1 MFKFP
6 DKIMKNSTIWAK
18 FAVSL
23 VLLTAGSLLPSQAS
37 NIPVQIIAQQ
47 PNCKSPQT
55 TVDMNMCSS
64 QEFQGADKKLN
75 QVYQQLQ
82 AKLKSQQKQRLTVA
96 QRSWLKFRDDSCNYE
111 MGQFEGG
118 TLAASTYGYC
128 RARVT
133 QERIKDLEGYLKQA
147 SL

>member
-1 MFKFP
+1 
-6 DKIMKNSTIWAK
+6 MKNSTISVKIVAS
-18 FAVSL
+18 FL
-23 VLLTAGSLLPSQAS
+23 LLTAGLLLPSQAS
-37 NIPVQIIAQQ
+37 NIPVQVAQQ

-55 TVDMNMCSS
+55 TLDMNVCSS
-64 QEFQGADKKLN
+64 QEFQAADRKLN

-82 AKLKSQQKQRLTVA
+82 PKLNSKQKQRLIVA
-96 QRSWLKFRDDSCNYE
+96 QRSWLKFRDESCNYE

-133 QERIKDLEGYLKQA
+133 QERVKDLERYLQQA

>member
-1 MFKFP
+1 
-6 DKIMKNSTIWAK
+6 MKNNTIWATL
-18 FAVSL
+18 AASL
-23 VLLTAGSLLPSQAS
+23 ILLAAGFLLPTKATNSPLQL
-37 NIPVQIIAQQ
+37 AQQ

-55 TVDMNMCSS
+55 TLDMNVCSS
-64 QEFQGADKKLN
+64 QEFQAADRKLN
-75 QVYQQLQ
+75 QVYQQLLP
-82 AKLKSQQKQRLTVA
+82 KLNSTQKQRLTVA
-96 QRSWLKFRDDSCNYE
+96 QRSWLKFRDESCNYE

-133 QERIKDLEGYLKQA
+133 QERVKDLDGYLKQA

>member
-1 MFKFP
+1 
-6 DKIMKNSTIWAK
+6 MKNSTIWVK
-18 FAVSL
+18 FVASL
-23 VLLTAGSLLPSQAS
+23 LLLTAGFLLPSKAS
-37 NIPVQIIAQQ
+37 NIPVQVAQQ

-55 TVDMNMCSS
+55 TQEQNACSS
-64 QEFQGADKKLN
+64 QEFQAADRKLN
-75 QVYQQLQ
+75 QVYKQLQ
-82 AKLKSQQKQRLTVA
+82 PKLNSKQKQRLIVA
-96 QRSWLKFRDDSCNYE
+96 QRSWLKFRDESCNYE

-133 QERIKDLEGYLKQA
+133 QERVKDLERYLQQA

>member
-1 MFKFP
+1 
-6 DKIMKNSTIWAK
+6 MKNSTIWTTLAT
-18 FAVSL
+18 SL
-23 VLLTAGSLLPSQAS
+23 IVLTAGFLLPGQAS
-37 NIPVQIIAQQ
+37 NIPVQIAQQ

-55 TVDMNMCSS
+55 TLDQNLCSS
-64 QEFQGADKKLN
+64 QEFQSSDRKLN

-82 AKLKSQQKQRLTVA
+82 PKINSKQKQKLIVA
-96 QRSWLKFRDDSCNYE
+96 QRSWLKFRDETCDYE

-118 TLAASTYGYC
+118 TLAASTYVYC

-133 QERIKDLEGYLKQA
+133 QERIKDLERYLQQS

>member
-1 MFKFP
+1 
-6 DKIMKNSTIWAK
+6 MKNSTIWATL
-18 FAVSL
+18 AASSL
-23 VLLTAGSLLPSQAS
+23 VLAAGFLLPSQAS
-37 NIPVQIIAQQ
+37 NIPVQIAQQ

-55 TVDMNMCSS
+55 TADMNMCSS
-64 QEFQGADKKLN
+64 QEFQAADKKLN

-82 AKLKSQQKQRLTVA
+82 AKLKGQQKQRLTVA

-118 TLAASTYGYC
+118 TLAGSTYGYC

-133 QERIKDLEGYLKQA
+133 QERVKDLEDYLKQA